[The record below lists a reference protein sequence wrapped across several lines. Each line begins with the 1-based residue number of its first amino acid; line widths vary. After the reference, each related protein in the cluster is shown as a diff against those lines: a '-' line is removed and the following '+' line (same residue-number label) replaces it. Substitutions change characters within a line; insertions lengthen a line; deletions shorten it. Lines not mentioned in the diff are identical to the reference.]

1 LASVQPCDTKH
12 ITMDAPADDRLAGAI
27 SSGIASLPPYLAP
40 ANNFPQPPFMDNHSD
55 YHGFAPHGH
64 SNHPPGFDPS
74 NNNALFNDI
83 LANLAEEDKA
93 AGTAASGSGM
103 AHGSRP
109 HESGGYLDSNSHPQ
123 TYVSSTYQSRSRN
136 NGEGPVPPPPAAGML
151 YMPVPR
157 PTGGADGNPNDNGG
171 AAATAGNGRTR
182 PHRSDSLDSSGGSE
196 YDEAKDKSVG
206 VRGEEKHEC
215 KWENCKQ

>member
-1 LASVQPCDTKH
+1 
-12 ITMDAPADDRLAGAI
+12 MDGPVDERLAGAI
-27 SSGIASLPPYLAP
+27 SSGIASLPPFLAP
-40 ANNFPQPPFMDNHSD
+40 ANDFSQPPFMDSHND
-55 YHGFAPHGH
+55 YHGFVPHGH

-74 NNNALFNDI
+74 SNNALFNDI

-93 AGTAASGSGM
+93 TATSASGSGLGH
-103 AHGSRP
+103 ASRQQAS
-109 HESGGYLDSNSHPQ
+109 EGYVDANSHPQ
-123 TYVSSTYQSRSRN
+123 TYVSSTYQSRSR

-157 PTGGADGNPNDNGG
+157 PTGGADGNANDGSG
-171 AAATAGNGRTR
+171 ATTAAGNGRTR

-196 YDEAKDKSVG
+196 YDEAKDKSTG
-206 VRGEEKHEC
+206 ARGEEKHEC